1 MKLFVDTADLAD
13 IETIAGWGVLSGV
26 TTNPTLL
33 SKVDGDPDDIYRRV
47 CELVDGPISAEVV
60 ADGRGEM
67 IEEGRRLAA
76 IHPNIVVK
84 LPMSSEGLAATS
96 ALASDDIRVNMTLV
110 FTAPQALLAAAS
122 GAAFVSPFV
131 GRFDDIGH
139 DGLECLRMIVEA
151 LEPSMYDTEVITASV
166 RTPQHVTEA
175 ARMGAH
181 IATIPP
187 KVFYQ
192 MLQHPLTATG
202 IATFNQDAADRKAR
216 AGKA

>member
-33 SKVDGDPDDIYRRV
+33 SKVEGEPDDIYRRV
-47 CELVDGPISAEVV
+47 CELVDGPVSAEVV
-60 ADGRGEM
+60 AEARGQM

-84 LPMSSEGLAATS
+84 LPMGPEALAATS
-96 ALASDDIRVNMTLV
+96 ALAEEDIHVNMTLC
-110 FTAPQALLAAAS
+110 FTAPQALLASAA
-122 GAAFVSPFV
+122 GAAFVSPFL
-131 GRFDDIGH
+131 GRFDDIGQ
-139 DGLECLRMIVEA
+139 DGLETLREIVEA
-151 LEPSMYDTEVITASV
+151 LQPSLYDTEVLAASIRSPV
-166 RTPQHVTEA
+166 HVTEA
-175 ARMGAH
+175 ARMGAD

-192 MLQHPLTATG
+192 MLQHPLTAKG
-202 IATFNQDAADRKAR
+202 IESFSEDAQARKAR
-216 AGKA
+216 GAAA

>member
-1 MKLFVDTADLAD
+1 MKLFIDTADLAD
-13 IETIAGWGVLSGV
+13 IETIAEWGVLAGV

-33 SKVDGDPDDIYRRV
+33 SKVEGEPDDIYRRV
-47 CELVDGPISAEVV
+47 CELVDGPVSAEVV
-60 ADGRGEM
+60 AEGRGDM
-67 IEEGRRLAA
+67 IEEGKRLAA

-84 LPMSSEGLAATS
+84 LPMSAEGLAATS
-96 ALASDDIRVNMTLV
+96 ALASVHIRVNMTLV

-122 GAAFVSPFV
+122 GAAFVSPFL
-131 GRFDDIGH
+131 GRFDDIGE
-139 DGLECLRMIVEA
+139 DGLEHLREIVEA

-166 RTPQHVTEA
+166 RNPVHVTEA

-192 MLQHPLTATG
+192 MLQHPLTQKG
-202 IATFNQDAADRKAR
+202 IETFTDDYQARLARGAKA
-216 AGKA
+216 